1 MDWLSPLSGL
11 VGAVAGAAA
20 SYLGT
25 HQAQARALK
34 DARQARVD
42 AKQDAAVV
50 LLCNGFAELHR
61 HIRSMPDSSPPGMS
75 VSELQEL
82 AATEAAWDRQ
92 LHDLLSPVR
101 IAIETMRS
109 KELRARLHE
118 VVKLLERWEDEI
130 AYAYFQS
137 RREWVLGGI
146 VDHAV
151 ACIGAWQREEVIPE
165 INWAFRRAKES
176 VESKNE
182 EWQYAREAAE
192 EESRNERT

>member
-11 VGAVAGAAA
+11 VGAVVGAAA

-34 DARQARVD
+34 DARRARVD

-50 LLCNGFAELHR
+50 LLGNGFAELHR
-61 HIRSMPDSSPPGMS
+61 HIRSMPDPSPPDMD
-75 VSELQEL
+75 VNELQEL
-82 AATEAAWDRQ
+82 AAMEAAWDRQ

-101 IAIETMRS
+101 IAVETMRN
-109 KELRARLHE
+109 KELRARLQE
-118 VVKLLERWEDEI
+118 AVRLLEQWEYEI
-130 AYAYFQS
+130 EYAYFRS

-151 ACIGAWQREEVIPE
+151 ACIGAWQREDVMPE

-176 VESKNE
+176 VELKNE

-192 EESRNERT
+192 EPE